1 MVYFLISSGSFAVI
15 LVGMAALWYSEYRHR
30 VETEEW
36 ASQLWDENSSLRHE
50 KVESDRKIAHL
61 REQVLHGLFKE
72 VNE

>member
-1 MVYFLISSGSFAVI
+1 MVYFLISAGSFAVI
-15 LVGMAALWYSEYRHR
+15 MVGMAAFWYTEYRDR
-30 VETEEW
+30 IEAEQW

-72 VNE
+72 GDE